1 MNNEH
6 EIFRQVGYI
15 QQTLSQDKKPIGVFI
30 AAGCP
35 LSVRVNERCDC
46 TDKKEYSDPLI
57 PDVAGLTSLI
67 AKQLTSADKKKSSNY
82 DKLISQMDSDGLK
95 EPNIEIILSQI
106 RALKQVA
113 GNGTVKE
120 FTEKDLIEL
129 DELICKTISVLVD
142 KLLPN
147 LETPYHGLAAWAK
160 ALDRDKPVHIFTTNY
175 DLLTEQALEEEG
187 CLYFDGFIGAR
198 KAFFDLGAVEDE
210 KILHPRWARLWK
222 IHGSIN
228 WRLDG
233 NKNIIRTY
241 EKDDKQSYLIYPSH
255 LKYDQ
260 SRKMPYLAMLDRLK
274 DFIMSPSSALFI
286 VGYSFSDDHINDII
300 LQSLRSNPTAII
312 YAFIFGE
319 LEQAKYEKAIRCA
332 KSTNNLSLIA
342 FDKAIIGR
350 KVGNWTLKDHEKVN
364 DIPSE
369 IVKFKKETV
378 DVAGKSTDI
387 YTYELQLGDFKL
399 FGNFLKEIS
408 ATKKNE
414 HEKSSE

>member
-35 LSVRVNERCDC
+35 LSVRVNERDEAG
-46 TDKKEYSDPLI
+46 KKVNDPLI

-67 AKQLTSADKKKSSNY
+67 ATKLTSGDKKKPSHY
-82 DKLISQMDSDGLK
+82 DKLLNQMEADGIK
-95 EPNIEIILSQI
+95 DANIEIILSQI
-106 RALKQVA
+106 RALRQVA
-113 GNGTVKE
+113 GKGTVKE
-120 FTEKDLIEL
+120 FTEKDLNDL
-129 DELICKTISVLVD
+129 DELICRTISVEVD

-147 LETPYHGLAAWAK
+147 IETPYHGLAAWAK

-228 WRLDG
+228 WRLDS

-241 EKDDKQSYLIYPSH
+241 EKDNKQSYLIYPSH

-286 VGYSFSDDHINDII
+286 VGYSFGDDHINDII

-312 YAFIFGE
+312 YSFIFGE

-332 KSTNNLSLIA
+332 KTTNNLSLIA

-350 KVGNWTLKDHEKVN
+350 KIGKWTLKDHEKVN
-364 DIPSE
+364 EIPSE

-378 DVAGKSTDI
+378 DVAGVMTDI
-387 YTYELQLGDFKL
+387 YDYQLQLGDFKL
-399 FGNFLKEIS
+399 FGDFLKEIS

-414 HEKSSE
+414 YEKSSE

>member
-1 MNNEH
+1 MSNEH

-15 QQTLSQDKKPIGVFI
+15 QQTLSQDKKPLGIFI

-35 LSVRVNERCDC
+35 LSVRVNEREDEGV
-46 TDKKEYSDPLI
+46 KVSDPLI
-57 PDVAGLTSLI
+57 PDVAGLTTLI
-67 AKQLTSADKKKSSNY
+67 AKQLASDDPKKPSHYDRLIAQMEADGIINA
-82 DKLISQMDSDGLK
+82 
-95 EPNIEIILSQI
+95 NIEIILSQI

-113 GNGTVKE
+113 GKGTVKE
-120 FTEKDLIEL
+120 FTENELTEL
-129 DELICKTISVLVD
+129 DELICKNISEVVD

-147 LETPYHGLAAWAK
+147 IETPYHGLAAWAK

-228 WRLDG
+228 WRLDS

-241 EKDDKQSYLIYPSH
+241 EKDANQSYLIYPSH

-286 VGYSFSDDHINDII
+286 VGYSFGDDHINDII

-312 YAFIFGE
+312 YSFIFGE
-319 LEQAKYEKAIRCA
+319 LEQSKYEKAIRCA

-350 KVGNWTLKDHEKVN
+350 NVGKWILKDHEKVN
-364 DIPSE
+364 EIPSE
-369 IVKFKKETV
+369 IVKFKRETV
-378 DVAGKSTDI
+378 DVAGKVTEI
-387 YTYELQLGDFKL
+387 YNYQLQLGDFSL

-414 HEKSSE
+414 REKSSE

>member
-1 MNNEH
+1 MSHEH

-35 LSVRVNERCDC
+35 LSVRVNERDVSG
-46 TDKKEYSDPLI
+46 KKVTDPLI
-57 PDVAGLTSLI
+57 PDVAGLTALI
-67 AKQLTSADKKKSSNY
+67 AKQLTSADKKTPSNY
-82 DKLISQMDSDGLK
+82 DKLMTQMDSDGFK

-113 GNGTVKE
+113 GNGTVKD
-120 FTEKDLIEL
+120 FTEKDLIDL
-129 DELICKTISVLVD
+129 DELICKTISAQVD

-228 WRLDG
+228 WRLDN

-300 LQSLRSNPTAII
+300 LQSLRSNHTAII
-312 YAFIFGE
+312 YSFIFGE
-319 LEQAKYEKAIRCA
+319 LEQAKYEKAINCA
-332 KSTNNLSLIA
+332 KATSNLSLIA

-350 KVGNWTLKDHEKVN
+350 KVGKWTLKDHEKVN
-364 DIPSE
+364 EIPSD
-369 IVKFKKETV
+369 IVKFEKKTI
-378 DVAGKSTDI
+378 DIAGTPTEIID
-387 YTYELQLGDFKL
+387 YQLQLGDFKL
-399 FGNFLKEIS
+399 FGDFLKEIS

-414 HEKSSE
+414 HE

>member
-6 EIFRQVGYI
+6 DIFRQVGYI

-35 LSVRVNERCDC
+35 LSVRVNERDEAG
-46 TDKKEYSDPLI
+46 KKVTDPLI
-57 PDVAGLTSLI
+57 PDVAGLTALI
-67 AKQLTSADKKKSSNY
+67 AKQLTSADKKTPSNY
-82 DKLISQMDSDGLK
+82 DKLMAQMDSDGFK

-129 DELICKTISVLVD
+129 DELICKTISVVVD

-147 LETPYHGLAAWAK
+147 RETPYHGLAAWAK

-228 WRLDG
+228 WRLDS

-312 YAFIFGE
+312 FSFIYGD
-319 LEQAKYEKAIRCA
+319 LEQDKYEKAIRCA

-350 KVGNWTLKDHEKVN
+350 KDGKWSLKDHEKVN
-364 DIPSE
+364 EIPSE

-378 DVAGKSTDI
+378 DVAGKATDI
-387 YTYELQLGDFKL
+387 YTYQLQLGDFKL

-408 ATKKNE
+408 ATQKIE

>member
-1 MNNEH
+1 MNKEH

-15 QQTLSQDKKPIGVFI
+15 QQTLSQDKKPIGIFI

-35 LSVRVNERCDC
+35 LSVRVNERVEAE
-46 TDKKEYSDPLI
+46 KKVDDPLI

-67 AKQLTSADKKKSSNY
+67 AMKLTSGDKKKPSHY
-82 DKLISQMDSDGLK
+82 DKLLTQMEADGINDA
-95 EPNIEIILSQI
+95 NIEIILSQI

-120 FTEKDLIEL
+120 FTEKDLMDL
-129 DELICKTISVLVD
+129 DELICKTISAEVD

-228 WRLDG
+228 WRLDS

-312 YAFIFGE
+312 YSFIFGE
-319 LEQAKYEKAIRCA
+319 LEQAKYEKAIHCA

-350 KVGNWTLKDHEKVN
+350 KVGKWTLKDHEKVN
-364 DIPSE
+364 EIPSE

-378 DVAGKSTDI
+378 DVSGKATDVYI
-387 YTYELQLGDFKL
+387 YELHLGDFKL

-414 HEKSSE
+414 HE

>member
-1 MNNEH
+1 MNIEH
-6 EIFRQVGYI
+6 EIFRQIGYI

-35 LSVRVNERCDC
+35 LSVRVNEREDNGVKI
-46 TDKKEYSDPLI
+46 TDPLI
-57 PDVAGLTSLI
+57 PDVAGLTALI
-67 AKQLTSADKKKSSNY
+67 AKQLTSGDKKKPSSY
-82 DKLISQMDSDGLK
+82 DKLLAQMNTDGIVD
-95 EPNIEIILSQI
+95 PNIEMILSQI

-113 GNGTVKE
+113 GKGTVKE
-120 FTEKDLIEL
+120 FTEKDLSEL
-129 DELICKTISVLVD
+129 DGLICKNISDIVD
-142 KLLPN
+142 KLLPT

-210 KILHPRWARLWK
+210 KLLHPRWVRLWK
-222 IHGSIN
+222 IHGSLN
-228 WRLDG
+228 WRLDS
-233 NKNIIRTY
+233 NSKIIRTY
-241 EKDDKQSYLIYPSH
+241 EKDDKQCYLIYPSH

-312 YAFIFGE
+312 YSFIYGE

-350 KVGNWTLKDHEKVN
+350 KFGKWTLKDHEKVN
-364 DIPSE
+364 EIPSE
-369 IVKFKKETV
+369 IVKFKKETL
-378 DVAGKSTDI
+378 DVAGKATDI

-414 HEKSSE
+414 HEKSGE

>member
-15 QQTLSQDKKPIGVFI
+15 QQTLSQDKKHIGVFI

-35 LSVRVNERCDC
+35 LSVRVNERDVAG
-46 TDKKEYSDPLI
+46 KKIDDPLI

-67 AKQLTSADKKKSSNY
+67 ATKLTSGDKKKPSHY
-82 DKLISQMDSDGLK
+82 DKLLIQMEADGIK
-95 EPNIEIILSQI
+95 DANIEIILSQI

-129 DELICKTISVLVD
+129 DELICKTISAEVD

-160 ALDRDKPVHIFTTNY
+160 ALDRDKPVHIFTINY

-228 WRLDG
+228 WRLDS

-312 YAFIFGE
+312 YSFIYGD
-319 LEQAKYEKAIRCA
+319 LEQDKYEKAIRCA

-350 KVGNWTLKDHEKVN
+350 KVGKWTLKDHEKVN
-364 DIPSE
+364 EIPSE

-378 DVAGKSTDI
+378 DVAGKATDI

-408 ATKKNE
+408 ATKKNK
-414 HEKSSE
+414 HEKGSE

>member
-6 EIFRQVGYI
+6 EIFRQIGYI

-35 LSVRVNERCDC
+35 LSVRVNERDEAG
-46 TDKKEYSDPLI
+46 KKVDDPLI

-67 AKQLTSADKKKSSNY
+67 AMKLTSGDKKKPSHY
-82 DKLISQMDSDGLK
+82 DKLLTQMEDDGIK
-95 EPNIEIILSQI
+95 DANIEIILSQI
-106 RALKQVA
+106 RALRQVA
-113 GNGTVKE
+113 GKGTVKE
-120 FTEKDLIEL
+120 FTEKDLTDL
-129 DELICKTISVLVD
+129 DELICKTISAEVD

-147 LETPYHGLAAWAK
+147 IETPYHGLAAWAK

-228 WRLDG
+228 WRLDS

-312 YAFIFGE
+312 YSFIYGE
-319 LEQAKYEKAIRCA
+319 LEQVKYEKAILCA

-350 KVGNWTLKDHEKVN
+350 KVGKWALKDHEKVN
-364 DIPSE
+364 EIPSE

-378 DVAGKSTDI
+378 DVAGKPTDI

-414 HEKSSE
+414 YEKSSE

>member
-15 QQTLSQDKKPIGVFI
+15 QQTLSQDKKPIGIFI

-35 LSVRVNERCDC
+35 LSVRVNEREEDG
-46 TDKKEYSDPLI
+46 KKVTDPLI
-57 PDVAGLTSLI
+57 PDVAGLTALI
-67 AKQLTSADKKKSSNY
+67 AKQLSSADNENPSHF
-82 DKLISQMDSDGLK
+82 DILLTEMEADGIS
-95 EPNIEIILSQI
+95 EPNIETILSQI

-113 GNGTVKE
+113 GKGTVKK
-120 FTEKDLIEL
+120 FTEKDLIDL
-129 DELICKTISVLVD
+129 DELICKTISEVVD

-228 WRLDG
+228 WRLDS

-312 YAFIFGE
+312 YSFIYGE

-350 KVGNWTLKDHEKVN
+350 KLGTWMLKDHEKVN
-364 DIPSE
+364 EIPSE
-369 IVKFKKETV
+369 IVKFKKETI
-378 DVAGKSTDI
+378 DVAGVATEKYD
-387 YTYELQLGDFKL
+387 YQLQLGDFKL

-408 ATKKNE
+408 ATNKNE

>member
-35 LSVRVNERCDC
+35 LSVRVNERDVAG
-46 TDKKEYSDPLI
+46 KKIDDPLI

-67 AKQLTSADKKKSSNY
+67 ATKLTSGDKKKPSHY
-82 DKLISQMDSDGLK
+82 DKLLIQMEADGIK
-95 EPNIEIILSQI
+95 DANIEIILSQI

-129 DELICKTISVLVD
+129 DELICKTISAEVD

-160 ALDRDKPVHIFTTNY
+160 ALDRDKPVHIFTINY

-228 WRLDG
+228 WRLDS
-233 NKNIIRTY
+233 NKNIIRIIPVD
-241 EKDDKQSYLIYPSH
+241 EL
-255 LKYDQ
+255 
-260 SRKMPYLAMLDRLK
+260 
-274 DFIMSPSSALFI
+274 LF
-286 VGYSFSDDHINDII
+286 
-300 LQSLRSNPTAII
+300 
-312 YAFIFGE
+312 
-319 LEQAKYEKAIRCA
+319 
-332 KSTNNLSLIA
+332 
-342 FDKAIIGR
+342 
-350 KVGNWTLKDHEKVN
+350 
-364 DIPSE
+364 
-369 IVKFKKETV
+369 
-378 DVAGKSTDI
+378 
-387 YTYELQLGDFKL
+387 
-399 FGNFLKEIS
+399 
-408 ATKKNE
+408 
-414 HEKSSE
+414 

>member
-15 QQTLSQDKKPIGVFI
+15 QQTLSQDKKPIGIFI

-35 LSVRVNERCDC
+35 LSIRVNEREEAGEKM
-46 TDKKEYSDPLI
+46 TDPLI
-57 PDVAGLTSLI
+57 PDVAGLTTLI
-67 AKQLTSADKKKSSNY
+67 SKELSSGDAASPSNY
-82 DKLISQMDSDGLK
+82 DLLLIQMGADGISN
-95 EPNIEIILSQI
+95 PNIEIILSQI
-106 RALKQVA
+106 RALIQVA
-113 GNGTVKE
+113 GKGSVKGFSE
-120 FTEKDLIEL
+120 TDLIKL
-129 DELICKTISVLVD
+129 DELICETISKQVD
-142 KLLPN
+142 KLLPTI
-147 LETPYHGLAAWAK
+147 ETPYHGLAAWAK

-175 DLLTEQALEEEG
+175 DLLMEQALEEEG

-228 WRLDG
+228 WRLDN

-241 EKDDKQSYLIYPSH
+241 EKDDKLSYLIYPSH

-286 VGYSFSDDHINDII
+286 VGYSFSDDHINDVI

-312 YAFIFGE
+312 YAFLFGE
-319 LEQAKYEKAIRCA
+319 LEQEKYAKAIRCA
-332 KSTNNLSLIA
+332 KSTNNMSLIA
-342 FDKAIIGR
+342 FDKGIIGR
-350 KVGNWTLKDHEKVN
+350 KIGNWSLKDVN
-364 DIPSE
+364 KINEIPSE
-369 IVKFKKETV
+369 IAKKVPKTIDIAGVATPV
-378 DVAGKSTDI
+378 DTF
-387 YTYELQLGDFKL
+387 ELRLGEFKL

-414 HEKSSE
+414 YEKDIE

>member
-35 LSVRVNERCDC
+35 LSVRVNEREVAGVKV
-46 TDKKEYSDPLI
+46 TDPLI
-57 PDVAGLTSLI
+57 PDVAGLTALI
-67 AKQLTSADKKKSSNY
+67 AKQLTSADKKKPSHY
-82 DKLISQMDSDGLK
+82 DKLLTQMETDGIT

-113 GNGTVKE
+113 GKGTVKE
-120 FTEKDLIEL
+120 FTEKDLTEL
-129 DELICKTISVLVD
+129 DELICKTISEVVD
-142 KLLPN
+142 KLLPT

-228 WRLDG
+228 WRLDN

-241 EKDDKQSYLIYPSH
+241 EKDDNQCYLIYPSH

-312 YAFIFGE
+312 YSFIFGE

-342 FDKAIIGR
+342 FDKGIIGR
-350 KVGNWTLKDHEKVN
+350 KIGKWTLKDIDKVN
-364 DIPSE
+364 EIPSE
-369 IVKFKKETV
+369 IVKHTKKTI
-378 DVAGKSTDI
+378 DVAGVATEVDNF
-387 YTYELQLGDFKL
+387 ELQLGDFKL

-408 ATKKNE
+408 ATQKNE
-414 HEKSSE
+414 HEKGSE

>member
-1 MNNEH
+1 MNIEH

-15 QQTLSQDKKPIGVFI
+15 QQTLSQDKKPIGIFI

-35 LSVRVNERCDC
+35 LSIRINEREEDG
-46 TDKKEYSDPLI
+46 KKVDDPLI
-57 PDVAGLTSLI
+57 PDVAGLTALI
-67 AKQLTSADKKKSSNY
+67 AKQLASGDEDNPSNY
-82 DKLISQMDSDGLK
+82 DKLLIQMESDGLK

-113 GNGTVKE
+113 GNGTVKD
-120 FTEKDLIEL
+120 FTGKNLADL
-129 DELICKTISVLVD
+129 DELICNAISVEVD

-175 DLLTEQALEEEG
+175 DLLIEQALEEEG

-228 WRLDG
+228 WRLDSK
-233 NKNIIRTY
+233 KNIIRTY
-241 EKDDKQSYLIYPSH
+241 EKDDNKSYLIYPSH

-274 DFIMSPSSALFI
+274 DFIMSPSSAMFI
-286 VGYSFSDDHINDII
+286 IGYSFSDDHINDII
-300 LQSLRSNPTAII
+300 LQSLRSNPTSII
-312 YAFIFGE
+312 YSFIFGE
-319 LEQAKYEKAIRCA
+319 LEQPKYEKAIQCA

-350 KVGNWTLKDHEKVN
+350 KVGKWTLKDHKKVEE
-364 DIPSE
+364 IPSE
-369 IVKFKKETV
+369 IVKFKKEIV
-378 DVAGKSTDI
+378 DVDGRPTPVYS
-387 YTYELQLGDFKL
+387 YELHLGDFKL
-399 FGNFLKEIS
+399 FGDFLKEIS

-414 HEKSSE
+414 HEKDSE

>member
-57 PDVAGLTSLI
+57 PDVAGLTALI
-67 AKQLTSADKKKSSNY
+67 AKALASNDAGNPSNY
-82 DKLISQMDSDGLK
+82 EKLLTQMETDGIK
-95 EPNIEIILSQI
+95 DANIEIILSQI

-129 DELICKTISVLVD
+129 DELICKTISAEVD

-228 WRLDG
+228 WRLDS

-312 YAFIFGE
+312 YSFIFGE
-319 LEQAKYEKAIRCA
+319 LEQAKYEKAIHCA

-350 KVGNWTLKDHEKVN
+350 KVGKWTLKDHEKVN
-364 DIPSE
+364 EIPSE
-369 IVKFKKETV
+369 IVKFKNETV
-378 DVAGKSTDI
+378 DVAGKATDI

-414 HEKSSE
+414 HE

>member
-1 MNNEH
+1 MISEH
-6 EIFRQVGYI
+6 EIFRQIGYI

-35 LSVRVNERCDC
+35 LSVRVNERDVAG
-46 TDKKEYSDPLI
+46 KKVTDPLI
-57 PDVAGLTSLI
+57 PDVAGLTALI
-67 AKQLTSADKKKSSNY
+67 EKGLTSADKKTPSNY
-82 DKLISQMDSDGLK
+82 DKLMSQMDSDGFK

-113 GNGTVKE
+113 GNGMVKE
-120 FTEKDLIEL
+120 FTEKDLIDL
-129 DELICKTISVLVD
+129 DELICKTISLQVD

-147 LETPYHGLAAWAK
+147 LETPYHGLAAWVK
-160 ALDRDKPVHIFTTNY
+160 ALNRDKPVHIFTTNY

-228 WRLDG
+228 WRLDD

-300 LQSLRSNPTAII
+300 LQSLRSNHTAII
-312 YAFIFGE
+312 YSFIFGE
-319 LEQAKYEKAIRCA
+319 LEQAKYEKAINCA
-332 KSTNNLSLIA
+332 KATNNLSLIA

-350 KVGNWTLKDHEKVN
+350 KVGKWILKDHEKAN
-364 DIPSE
+364 EIPSD
-369 IVKFKKETV
+369 IVKFEKKTI
-378 DVAGKSTDI
+378 DIAGKPTEIID
-387 YTYELQLGDFKL
+387 YQLQLGDFKL
-399 FGNFLKEIS
+399 FGDFLKEIS
-408 ATKKNE
+408 ATNKNE
-414 HEKSSE
+414 HE

>member
-35 LSVRVNERCDC
+35 LSVRVNERDVAG
-46 TDKKEYSDPLI
+46 KKVDDPLI
-57 PDVAGLTSLI
+57 PDVAGLTDLI
-67 AKQLTSADKKKSSNY
+67 AKELASSDKKNPSNY
-82 DKLISQMDSDGLK
+82 DKLLTQMEADGIK
-95 EPNIEIILSQI
+95 DANIEKILSQI
-106 RALKQVA
+106 RALRQVA
-113 GNGTVKE
+113 GKGTVKE
-120 FTEKDLIEL
+120 FTEKDLINL
-129 DELICKTISVLVD
+129 DELICKTISAQVD

-160 ALDRDKPVHIFTTNY
+160 ALDRDKAVHIFTTNY

-198 KAFFDLGAVEDE
+198 KAFFDLGAVENE
-210 KILHPRWARLWK
+210 NILHPRWARLWK

-228 WRLDG
+228 WRLDR

-312 YAFIFGE
+312 YSFIYGE
-319 LEQAKYEKAIRCA
+319 LEQDKYENAIRCA
-332 KSTNNLSLIA
+332 KATNNLSLIA

-350 KVGNWTLKDHEKVN
+350 KVGKWSLKDHEKVN
-364 DIPSE
+364 EIPSE
-369 IVKFKKETV
+369 IVKFKKDTV
-378 DVAGKSTDI
+378 NVAGKSTDI

-408 ATKKNE
+408 ATKINE
-414 HEKSSE
+414 YEKSSE

>member
-1 MNNEH
+1 MSNEH

-35 LSVRVNERCDC
+35 LSVRVNEREVGGVKV
-46 TDKKEYSDPLI
+46 TDPLI
-57 PDVAGLTSLI
+57 PDIAGLTALI
-67 AKQLTSADKKKSSNY
+67 AEQLTSADKANPSHY
-82 DKLISQMDSDGLK
+82 EILLSQMETDGILK
-95 EPNIEIILSQI
+95 PNIEIILSQI

-113 GNGTVKE
+113 GKGTVKG
-120 FTEKDLIEL
+120 FTEKDLTDL
-129 DELICKTISVLVD
+129 DGLICKTISEVVD
-142 KLLPN
+142 KLLPD

-312 YAFIFGE
+312 YSFLFGE
-319 LEQAKYEKAIRCA
+319 LEQAKYENAIRCA

-350 KVGNWTLKDHEKVN
+350 KIGKWTLKDHEKVN
-364 DIPSE
+364 EIPSE
-369 IVKFKKETV
+369 IVTFTKKTI
-378 DVAGKSTDI
+378 DVAGVATEI
-387 YTYELQLGDFKL
+387 YDYQLQLGDFKL

-414 HEKSSE
+414 HEKGSE

>member
-1 MNNEH
+1 MNSEH

-15 QQTLSQDKKPIGVFI
+15 QQTLSQDKKPIGIFI

-35 LSVRVNERCDC
+35 LSVRVNEREVDGVKV
-46 TDKKEYSDPLI
+46 TDPLI
-57 PDVAGLTSLI
+57 PDVAGLTTLI
-67 AKQLTSADKKKSSNY
+67 KKQLTSPDKAIPSHY
-82 DKLISQMDSDGLK
+82 DLLLTQMETDGIV

-113 GNGTVKE
+113 GKGEVKG
-120 FTEKDLIEL
+120 FTEKDLTEL
-129 DELICKTISVLVD
+129 DELICKTISTVVD

-160 ALDRDKPVHIFTTNY
+160 ALERDKPIHIFTTNY

-228 WRLDG
+228 WRLDS

-274 DFIMSPSSALFI
+274 DFIMAPSSALFI

-312 YAFIFGE
+312 YSFIFGE

-332 KSTNNLSLIA
+332 KTTNNLSLIA

-350 KVGNWTLKDHEKVN
+350 KIGKWSLKDHEKVN
-364 DIPSE
+364 EIPSE

-378 DVAGKSTDI
+378 DVAGVKKDI
-387 YTYELQLGDFKL
+387 YDYQLQLGDFKL
-399 FGNFLKEIS
+399 FGDFLKEIS

-414 HEKSSE
+414 YEKSSE

>member
-35 LSVRVNERCDC
+35 LSVRVNEKCDC

-57 PDVAGLTSLI
+57 PDVAGLTALI
-67 AKQLTSADKKKSSNY
+67 AKQLASADAGNPSTY
-82 DKLISQMDSDGLK
+82 EKLLTQMETDGIK
-95 EPNIEIILSQI
+95 DPNIEIILSQI

-129 DELICKTISVLVD
+129 DELICKTISDVVD

-147 LETPYHGLAAWAK
+147 IETPYHGLAAWAK

-228 WRLDG
+228 WRLDS

-241 EKDDKQSYLIYPSH
+241 EKDGNQSYLIYPSH

-300 LQSLRSNPTAII
+300 KQSLRSNPTAII
-312 YAFIFGE
+312 YAFIYGD
-319 LEQAKYEKAIRCA
+319 LEQDKYKEAIRCA
-332 KSTNNLSLIA
+332 NATNNLSLIA

-350 KVGNWTLKDHEKVN
+350 KVGKWSLKDHEKVN
-364 DIPSE
+364 EIPSE

-378 DVAGKSTDI
+378 DVAGKATDI

>member
-35 LSVRVNERCDC
+35 LSVRVNERDVAG
-46 TDKKEYSDPLI
+46 KKIDDPLI

-67 AKQLTSADKKKSSNY
+67 ATKLTSGEKKKPSHY
-82 DKLISQMDSDGLK
+82 DKLLIQMEADGIK
-95 EPNIEIILSQI
+95 DANIEIILSQI

-129 DELICKTISVLVD
+129 DELICKTISAEVD

-160 ALDRDKPVHIFTTNY
+160 ALDRDKPVHIFTINY

-228 WRLDG
+228 WRLDS

-312 YAFIFGE
+312 YSFIYGD
-319 LEQAKYEKAIRCA
+319 LEQDKYEKAIRCA

-350 KVGNWTLKDHEKVN
+350 KVGKWTLKDHEKVN
-364 DIPSE
+364 EIPSE

-378 DVAGKSTDI
+378 DVAGKATDI

-408 ATKKNE
+408 ATKKNK
-414 HEKSSE
+414 HEKGSE

>member
-35 LSVRVNERCDC
+35 LSVRVNERDV
-46 TDKKEYSDPLI
+46 DGKKVDDPLI
-57 PDVAGLTSLI
+57 PDVAGLTALI
-67 AKQLTSADKKKSSNY
+67 AKELASSDKKKPSNY
-82 DKLISQMDSDGLK
+82 DKLLTQMEADGIKDS
-95 EPNIEIILSQI
+95 NIEIILSQI
-106 RALKQVA
+106 RALRQVA
-113 GNGTVKE
+113 GKGTVKE
-120 FTEKDLIEL
+120 FTEKDLIDL
-129 DELICKTISVLVD
+129 DELICKTISAQVD

-210 KILHPRWARLWK
+210 NILHPRWARLWK

-228 WRLDG
+228 WRLDS

-274 DFIMSPSSALFI
+274 DFVMSPSSALFV

-312 YAFIFGE
+312 YAFIYGE
-319 LEQAKYEKAIRCA
+319 LEQEKYYKAIDCA
-332 KSTNNLSLIA
+332 KKTTNLSLIA

-350 KVGNWTLKDHEKVN
+350 KVGKWTFKDHEKVN
-364 DIPSE
+364 EIPSE
-369 IVKFKKETV
+369 IVKFTKETV
-378 DVAGKSTDI
+378 DVAGKPTDV
-387 YTYELQLGDFKL
+387 YTYGLQLGDFKL

-414 HEKSSE
+414 HEKSGE

>member
-6 EIFRQVGYI
+6 EIFRQIGYI
-15 QQTLSQDKKPIGVFI
+15 QQTLSQDKKPIGIFI

-46 TDKKEYSDPLI
+46 TDKREYSDPLI
-57 PDVAGLTSLI
+57 PDVAGLTALI
-67 AKQLTSADKKKSSNY
+67 AKQLASADAGNPSNY
-82 DKLISQMDSDGLK
+82 EKLLTQMESDGIK
-95 EPNIEIILSQI
+95 EPNIEIVLSQI

-113 GNGTVKE
+113 GKGKVKE
-120 FTEKDLIEL
+120 FTEKDLTEL
-129 DELICKTISVLVD
+129 DELICKTISEVVD

-147 LETPYHGLAAWAK
+147 IETPYHGLAAWAK

-228 WRLDG
+228 WRLDD

-312 YAFIFGE
+312 YSFIFGE
-319 LEQAKYEKAIRCA
+319 LEQAQYEKAIRCA

-342 FDKAIIGR
+342 FDKGIIGR
-350 KVGNWTLKDHEKVN
+350 KIGNWTLKDPDKINE
-364 DIPSE
+364 IPSE
-369 IVKFKKETV
+369 IVKKVPKTI
-378 DVAGKSTDI
+378 DVAGVATVVD
-387 YTYELQLGDFKL
+387 TFELRLGDFKL

-408 ATKKNE
+408 ATNKNE